1 MAAQVSVRAPPLDIL
16 PISPKGV
23 PGALDAK
30 CMCVVVVVVV
40 VRGQKLAAREY

>member
-40 VRGQKLAAREY
+40 RGQKLAAREY